1 MVKNIM
7 HELYGLEARKQDEGA
22 ENKENEAIDER
33 QENCECESENMA
45 PVNPSE
51 AELICPRCKSKRIKH
66 VINKIYGTTPQR
78 YDCANCGY
86 SGSLVLDVSEHE
98 KSETDIAM
106 EEDLMRIKRE
116 MESGL

>member
-1 MVKNIM
+1 MVKNII
-7 HELYGLEARKQDEGA
+7 HELYGLEARKKEEE
-22 ENKENEAIDER
+22 ENKENEAKDER
-33 QENCECESENMA
+33 QENCESKSKNII

-51 AELICPRCKSKRIKH
+51 TELICPKCKSKRIKH
-66 VINKIYGTTPQR
+66 VINKIYGTTPQT
-78 YDCANCGY
+78 YDCENCGY